1 MRSGRRGIRNGI
13 VRKETAATV
22 MVDTAKMADYY
33 GSNKQPK
40 SLQPSYGYHSAA
52 TDPLSETEMGEGDS
66 DLEDLEVSGGGYSPP
81 AWRRLGDGGR
91 SSGFWQPQTVIRSD
105 GQRDGFNRQYDLLGR
120 SMREDSPDSV
130 MDGLAGYGGGYG
142 QRGEDA
148 HWLNDEILQ
157 EAIRTRL
164 PESVSPE
171 KERSPELEDNYWKNH
186 QIYGNN
192 QQQEQK
198 KLGSIDETIKIKQ
211 EDWEEEEQRQG
222 RGVALSAIPE
232 FSPVRDGP
240 VTTPKPEEEIADN
253 CEFGSC
259 FLSPIT
265 AQRKSHAVSSDIRFA
280 VRAEVQHRTEP
291 IDATINFF
299 RRVSQSVTR
308 SKTSLFASLLIALL
322 SFIVTRHL
330 THPLTPPP
338 VPDLVKVAS
347 VARSLEPLIYYSENG
362 AAQVTSLQA
371 TSVAV
376 WDLSES
382 IRTSNLTSAPLIVST
397 LDDLADSLQ
406 ILSLELTKFFANV
419 DGDIDG
425 ILITM
430 SWARRELSTL
440 SSSPPPSPL
449 INNILSLPFIPSIFG
464 PTHPQRT
471 QRTLQRTFNELLNVL
486 EEAVE
491 SELSHSLSLFR
502 LFSSIDSQF
511 LTLTRT
517 VTRESSNQESLHND
531 LLSSLWVRLL
541 GAKKGELAKFEKNR
555 ELLKDVREKT
565 VRNKGVLVEHN
576 QKLLALKASLEALR
590 RKLVSPLVRSI
601 NSSTL
606 TLEEQVR
613 GLEEAGGYLE
623 GVRSRQK
630 GRVMEM
636 LYGGGSGAWGHKTIV
651 EIGDV

>member
-1 MRSGRRGIRNGI
+1 
-13 VRKETAATV
+13 
-22 MVDTAKMADYY
+22 MADYH
-33 GSNKQPK
+33 SNKPK
-40 SLQPSYGYHSAA
+40 SLRPYGYHSAA
-52 TDPLSETEMGEGDS
+52 GTDPMSETELGEDS

-91 SSGFWQPQTVIRSD
+91 SSGFWQPQTVIRSNNNH
-105 GQRDGFNRQYDLLGR
+105 QDGFNKQYDLLGR

-130 MDGLAGYGGGYG
+130 MDGFRGYGGGGYG
-142 QRGEDA
+142 QPGEDI

-164 PESVSPE
+164 PGSMSPE
-171 KERSPELEDNYWKNH
+171 KERSPELEDDYWKTH
-186 QIYGNN
+186 QIYGNHQ

-198 KLGSIDETIKIKQ
+198 KLGSIDETIKVKQ
-211 EDWEEEEQRQG
+211 EDLEEEHQG
-222 RGVALSAIPE
+222 RGMTLRAIPE
-232 FSPVRDGP
+232 FSPVQDRP
-240 VTTPKPEEEIADN
+240 VTTSPSPKPEEDIADN
-253 CEFGSC
+253 Y
-259 FLSPIT
+259 
-265 AQRKSHAVSSDIRFA
+265 IRFA

-299 RRVSQSVTR
+299 RRTAQSIMR
-308 SKTSLFASLLIALL
+308 SKTTLFSSLLFLLL
-322 SFIVTRHL
+322 SFTIMRHL
-330 THPLTPPP
+330 THPVQPPP

-382 IRTSNLTSAPLIVST
+382 IRTSNLTSAPLLIST

-440 SSSPPPSPL
+440 SSSPSPPTIL
-449 INNILSLPFIPSIFG
+449 TNLLSLPFLPSSIFG
-464 PTHPQRT
+464 PTTPQIT
-471 QRTLQRTFNELLNVL
+471 HRTLQRTFTELLNVL

-502 LFSSIDSQF
+502 LFSSIDHQF

-517 VTRESSNQESLHND
+517 VTRESSEQETLHND

-541 GAKKGELAKFEKNR
+541 GAKRGELAKFERNR
-555 ELLKDVREKT
+555 ELLRDVREKT
-565 VRNKGVLVEHN
+565 VRNKGVLVEHS
-576 QKLLALKASLEALR
+576 QKLLALKASLESLR
-590 RKLVSPLVRSI
+590 RKLVSPLVRSV
-601 NSSTL
+601 NGSRL

-623 GVRSRQK
+623 GVRRRQK

-636 LYGGGSGAWGHKTIV
+636 LYGASGSGAAGSANAHKKVV
-651 EIGDV
+651 EIGGV

>member
-1 MRSGRRGIRNGI
+1 MA
-13 VRKETAATV
+13 AATAIEG
-22 MVDTAKMADYY
+22 TAKMADYY
-33 GSNKQPK
+33 HNKPK
-40 SLQPSYGYHSAA
+40 SLQPYGYHSAA
-52 TDPLSETEMGEGDS
+52 TDPLSETEMGEDS
-66 DLEDLEVSGGGYSPP
+66 DLEDLEVSGGYSPP

-91 SSGFWQPQTVIRSD
+91 SSGFWQPQTVIRSNN
-105 GQRDGFNRQYDLLGR
+105 QDGFNKQYDLLGR

-130 MDGLAGYGGGYG
+130 MDGFGGCGGGGYG
-142 QRGEDA
+142 QRGEDI

-164 PESVSPE
+164 PGSMSPE

-186 QIYGNN
+186 QIYGN

-198 KLGSIDETIKIKQ
+198 KQLGSIDETIKIKQ
-211 EDWEEEEQRQG
+211 EDLEEEQQG
-222 RGVALSAIPE
+222 RKMALSAIPE
-232 FSPVRDGP
+232 FPPVQDRPVMTSP
-240 VTTPKPEEEIADN
+240 TPKPEEEIAN
-253 CEFGSC
+253 NY
-259 FLSPIT
+259 
-265 AQRKSHAVSSDIRFA
+265 IRFA

-299 RRVSQSVTR
+299 RHISQTIMR
-308 SKTSLFASLLIALL
+308 SKISMLTSLLIALL
-322 SFIVTRHL
+322 SLFFMRTL
-330 THPLTPPP
+330 THPPTPCP
-338 VPDLVKVAS
+338 VPDLVKVAG

-362 AAQVTSLQA
+362 AAQVTELQA
-371 TSVAV
+371 TGNAV

-382 IRTSNLTSAPLIVST
+382 IRTSNLTSAPLIVRS
-397 LDDLADSLQ
+397 LDELADSLRV
-406 ILSLELTKFFANV
+406 LSLELTKFFANV

-440 SSSPPPSPL
+440 SSTPPSSPL
-449 INNILSLPFIPSIFG
+449 FNNLLSLPFISPLFG
-464 PTHPQRT
+464 PSTPQKTHL
-471 QRTLQRTFNELLNVL
+471 TLQRTFSELLAVL

-491 SELSHSLSLFR
+491 SELSHSLALFR

-511 LTLTRT
+511 LNLART
-517 VTRESSNQESLHND
+517 VVRESSHQETLHND

-576 QKLLALKASLEALR
+576 QKLLALKASLESLR
-590 RKLVSPLVRSI
+590 RKLVSPLVRSV

-613 GLEEAGGYLE
+613 GLEEVGGYLE
-623 GVRSRQK
+623 GVRRRQK

-636 LYGGGSGAWGHKTIV
+636 LYGSGGNRRTTV

>member
-1 MRSGRRGIRNGI
+1 
-13 VRKETAATV
+13 

-105 GQRDGFNRQYDLLGR
+105 GLRDGFNRQYDLLGR

-130 MDGLAGYGGGYG
+130 MDGLAGYGGGCG

-186 QIYGNN
+186 QIYGSN

-211 EDWEEEEQRQG
+211 EDWEEEQQQG

-240 VTTPKPEEEIADN
+240 VMTPKPEEIADN
-253 CEFGSC
+253 Y
-259 FLSPIT
+259 
-265 AQRKSHAVSSDIRFA
+265 IRFA

-299 RRVSQSVTR
+299 RRASQSVTR
-308 SKTSLFASLLIALL
+308 SKTSLFTSLLIALL
-322 SFIVTRHL
+322 SFIVARHL

-636 LYGGGSGAWGHKTIV
+636 LYGGGSGAGGHKTIV

>member
-1 MRSGRRGIRNGI
+1 
-13 VRKETAATV
+13 
-22 MVDTAKMADYY
+22 MVDTARMADYY

-52 TDPLSETEMGEGDS
+52 TDPLSETEMGDGDS

-105 GQRDGFNRQYDLLGR
+105 RQRDGFNRQYDLLGR

-130 MDGLAGYGGGYG
+130 MDGLAGYGGGRG
-142 QRGEDA
+142 QMGEDA

-171 KERSPELEDNYWKNH
+171 KGRSPELEDNYWKNH

-198 KLGSIDETIKIKQ
+198 KLGSIDETTIKIKQ
-211 EDWEEEEQRQG
+211 EDWEEEEQQQG

-253 CEFGSC
+253 Y
-259 FLSPIT
+259 
-265 AQRKSHAVSSDIRFA
+265 IRFA
-280 VRAEVQHRTEP
+280 VHAEVQHRTEP

-299 RRVSQSVTR
+299 RCVSQSVTR
-308 SKTSLFASLLIALL
+308 SKTSLFTSLLIALL

-636 LYGGGSGAWGHKTIV
+636 LYGGGSGAGGHKTIV